1 VDRLKIDRSFV
12 ADIGM
17 SGDDETITSAI
28 IALAHSL
35 KLNVIAEGVE
45 TSAQLDFL
53 KARACDE
60 MQGFYFARPLSTD
73 AISEL
78 LQGGV
83 ARELET
89 A

>member
-1 VDRLKIDRSFV
+1 
-12 ADIGM
+12 
-17 SGDDETITSAI
+17 
-28 IALAHSL
+28 
-35 KLNVIAEGVE
+35 
-45 TSAQLDFL
+45 
-53 KARACDE
+53 

>member
-1 VDRLKIDRSFV
+1 LKIDRSFV
-12 ADIGM
+12 SDIGV

-35 KLNVIAEGVE
+35 KLQVIAEGVE

-53 KARACDE
+53 KERACDE
-60 MQGFYFARPLSTD
+60 MQGFYFAKPLSTD

-78 LQGGV
+78 LHGGLV
-83 ARELET
+83 RELET